1 MLLRPA
7 FRTQE
12 VAVSKTAKDTGD
24 APKAEK
30 SSIWRLLK
38 GVLVALGTAAVGCGL
53 LYSLDIFHDDVRVA
67 PGYVMTSESL
77 RLVKYPRWMT
87 PAILAELDVSLL
99 DPSFPQ
105 RFSLLDADV
114 CAKIAA
120 AYEKCPWIEKVERI
134 VKHDP
139 RVNPNRPPLE
149 VTLRFRR
156 PLAFVQ
162 DRDGFILMDSRGL
175 RLPGVYSEPRL
186 GAEKFLVVTGVSA
199 SPPEPGQVW
208 NEPAVQ
214 AALKVADAVEDRRE
228 AYKLVTI
235 DLSNFGHRRDTRDTE
250 IAIWTAADTR
260 IKWGRAP
267 SADAVILQEKTPDEK
282 VAYLDYV
289 YKTLK
294 GQVDGQLSYIDIPNE
309 AIRRRTAT
317 TDVATTRLRS

>member
-1 MLLRPA
+1 
-7 FRTQE
+7 
-12 VAVSKTAKDTGD
+12 VSKTAKENGE
-24 APKAEK
+24 AAKAGK
-30 SSIWRLLK
+30 FSVWRLMK
-38 GVLVALGTAAVGCGL
+38 GVLVALVTAAIGCGL
-53 LYSLDIFHDDVRVA
+53 LYTLDIFHEDIRSA

-99 DPSFPQ
+99 DPAFPQ
-105 RFSLLDADV
+105 RFSLLDDDV
-114 CAKIAA
+114 CGRIAA

-139 RVNPNRPPLE
+139 RVDPNRPPLE

-156 PLAFVQ
+156 PLAFIQ
-162 DRDGFILMDSRGL
+162 ERDGFVLMDEHGM
-175 RLPGVYSEPRL
+175 RLPGVYAEPRL
-186 GAEKFLVVTGVSA
+186 GAEKFLVVTGIAS
-199 SPPEPGQVW
+199 SPPEPGQEW
-208 NEPAVQ
+208 KEPVVA
-214 AALKVADAVEDRRE
+214 AALQVASALEDRRE
-228 AYKLVTI
+228 TFRLATI
-235 DLSNFGHRRDTRDTE
+235 DMSNFGGCRDPRDTE
-250 IAIWTAADTR
+250 IAVWTASDTR

-267 SADAVILQEKTPDEK
+267 SARAVILQEKTPDEK

-317 TDVATTRLRS
+317 TDVATTRVRS

>member
-1 MLLRPA
+1 M
-7 FRTQE
+7 
-12 VAVSKTAKDTGD
+12 SKTAKETGE
-24 APKAEK
+24 ATKAER
-30 SSIWRLLK
+30 SFVWRLLK
-38 GVLVALGTAAVGCGL
+38 GALVALGTAAVGCGL
-53 LYSLDIFHDDVRVA
+53 LYTLDTFRDDIRVA

-99 DPSFPQ
+99 DPAFPQ
-105 RFSLLDADV
+105 RFSLLDTDV
-114 CAKIAA
+114 CTKIAA

-134 VKHDP
+134 VKRDP
-139 RVNPNRPPLE
+139 RVDPNRPPLE

-162 DRDGFILMDSRGL
+162 DRDGFILMDEHGR
-175 RLPGVYSEPRL
+175 RLPGIYAEPRL
-186 GAEKFLVVTGVSA
+186 GSEKFLIVTGIS
-199 SPPEPGQVW
+199 STPPEPGQAW

-228 AYKLVTI
+228 TYRLVTI
-235 DLSNFGHRRDTRDTE
+235 DMSNFGHRRDPRDTE
-250 IAIWTAADTR
+250 IAIWTASDTR

-267 SADAVILQEKTPDEK
+267 SADAVALQEKTPDEK

-309 AIRRRTAT
+309 AIRRRSAT
-317 TDVATTRLRS
+317 TDVAATRVRS

>member
-1 MLLRPA
+1 MTKA
-7 FRTQE
+7 
-12 VAVSKTAKDTGD
+12 AKESGD
-24 APKAEK
+24 APKAAK
-30 SSIWRLLK
+30 FSIWRLMK
-38 GVLVALGTAAVGCGL
+38 GVLVALGTAAVGCGV
-53 LYSLDIFHDDVRVA
+53 LYALDFFHDDIRVA
-67 PGYVMTSESL
+67 PGYVMTSDSL

-99 DPSFPQ
+99 DPAFPQ

-114 CAKIAA
+114 CEKIAA

-139 RVNPNRPPLE
+139 RVDPKRPPLE

-156 PLAFVQ
+156 PLAFIQ
-162 DRDGFILMDSRGL
+162 QRDGFVLMDEHCT

-186 GAEKFLVVTGVSA
+186 GAEKFLVVTGIA
-199 SPPEPGQVW
+199 AAPPEAGQEW
-208 NEPAVQ
+208 KDAAVQ
-214 AALKVADAVEDRRE
+214 AALRVADAVEDRRE
-228 AYKLVTI
+228 TYKLATI
-235 DLSNFGHRRDTRDTE
+235 DMSNFGHVRDPRDTE
-250 IAIWTAADTR
+250 IAIWTASDTR

-267 SADAVILQEKTPDEK
+267 SREAVILQEKTPDEK

-289 YKTLK
+289 YKTQK

-317 TDVATTRLRS
+317 TDVATTRVRS

>member
-1 MLLRPA
+1 M
-7 FRTQE
+7 T
-12 VAVSKTAKDTGD
+12 KTAKETGE
-24 APKAEK
+24 AKKAGK
-30 SSIWRLLK
+30 FSVWRLLK
-38 GVLVALGTAAVGCGL
+38 GALVALGTAAVGCGL
-53 LYSLDIFHDDVRVA
+53 LYSLDVFRDDIRVA

-99 DPSFPQ
+99 DPAFPQ

-114 CAKIAA
+114 CPQIAA

-139 RVNPNRPPLE
+139 RVDPDRPPLE

-156 PLAFVQ
+156 PLAFIQ
-162 DRDGFILMDSRGL
+162 EREGFVLMDEHCV

-186 GAEKFLVVTGVSA
+186 GAEKFLVVTGISA
-199 SPPEPGQVW
+199 APPESGQAW
-208 NEPAVQ
+208 TDPAVQ

-228 AYKLVTI
+228 TYRLVTI
-235 DLSNFGHRRDTRDTE
+235 DMSNFGQRRDPRDTE
-250 IAIWTAADTR
+250 IAIWTASDTR

-267 SADAVILQEKTPDEK
+267 SAVGVILQEKTPDEK

-309 AIRRRTAT
+309 AIRRRSAT
-317 TDVATTRLRS
+317 TDVAATRVRS